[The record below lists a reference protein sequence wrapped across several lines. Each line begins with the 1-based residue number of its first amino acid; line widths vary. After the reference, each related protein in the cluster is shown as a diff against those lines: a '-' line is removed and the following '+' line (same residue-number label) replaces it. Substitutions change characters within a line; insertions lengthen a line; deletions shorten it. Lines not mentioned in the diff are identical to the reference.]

1 MEADI
6 NTEVALLKKEVSDI
20 KVIFSRLDVAI
31 EKITDVSSCVNRML
45 AVHEEKI
52 ANAEEAQ
59 IKANTEFTTDIKEL
73 HSRVTSNYKE
83 LTEMITMQ
91 HKEQALHIQQ
101 LQNDLNGRV
110 GILEK
115 WRWLIIGG
123 AIVVGFALQKMP
135 IWGWLLPRIVYNH
148 IHVCR
153 TKVFKSNIFTTT
165 TI

>member
-1 MEADI
+1 LNQDI

-20 KVIFSRLDVAI
+20 KVIFSRLDIAI

-52 ANAEEAQ
+52 ANQEEAQ
-59 IKANTEFTTDIKEL
+59 SRANTEFTKDIKEL

-83 LTEMITMQ
+83 LTEMMTQ
-91 HKEQALHIQQ
+91 HHKEQALQMQQ
-101 LQNDLNGRV
+101 IKNDLNGRV

-123 AIVVGFALQKMP
+123 SIVIGFIIQKFL
-135 IWGWLLPRIVYNH
+135 IL
-148 IHVCR
+148 
-153 TKVFKSNIFTTT
+153 S
-165 TI
+165 

>member
-73 HSRVTSNYKE
+73 HSRVTSNDKE
-83 LTEMITMQ
+83 LTEMITLQ

-115 WRWLIIGG
+115 WRWLMIGG

-135 IWGWLLPRIVYNH
+135 IWG
-148 IHVCR
+148 
-153 TKVFKSNIFTTT
+153 
-165 TI
+165 

>member
-20 KVIFSRLDVAI
+20 KVIFSRLDIAI
-31 EKITDVSSCVNRML
+31 EKITDVSSCVNRMF

-59 IKANTEFTTDIKEL
+59 SRANTEFTHDIKEL

-135 IWGWLLPRIVYNH
+135 IWG
-148 IHVCR
+148 
-153 TKVFKSNIFTTT
+153 
-165 TI
+165 

>member
-20 KVIFSRLDVAI
+20 KVIFSRLDIAI

-59 IKANTEFTTDIKEL
+59 SRANTEFTHDIKEL
-73 HSRVTSNYKE
+73 HSRVTSNYEE

-135 IWGWLLPRIVYNH
+135 IWG
-148 IHVCR
+148 
-153 TKVFKSNIFTTT
+153 
-165 TI
+165 

>member
-1 MEADI
+1 MSQDL

-59 IKANTEFTTDIKEL
+59 VRANVEFTNDIKEL

-83 LTEMITMQ
+83 LTEMITLQ

-123 AIVVGFALQKMP
+123 SIVMGFIIQKMP
-135 IWGWLLPRIVYNH
+135 IWG
-148 IHVCR
+148 
-153 TKVFKSNIFTTT
+153 
-165 TI
+165 

>member
-1 MEADI
+1 MSADI

-59 IKANTEFTTDIKEL
+59 SRANTEFTTDIKEL

-83 LTEMITMQ
+83 LTDMITQQ

-101 LQNDLNGRV
+101 LKNDLNSRV
-110 GILEK
+110 GILER

-123 AIVVGFALQKMP
+123 AIVIGFIIQKMP
-135 IWGWLLPRIVYNH
+135 IW
-148 IHVCR
+148 
-153 TKVFKSNIFTTT
+153 S
-165 TI
+165 

>member
-1 MEADI
+1 MSQDI

-52 ANAEEAQ
+52 ANQEEAQ
-59 IKANTEFTTDIKEL
+59 SRANTEFTNDIKEL

-83 LTEMITMQ
+83 LTDMITQ
-91 HKEQALHIQQ
+91 HHKEQALQMQQ
-101 LQNDLNGRV
+101 IKNDLNSRV

-123 AIVVGFALQKMP
+123 SIVIGFIIQKFL
-135 IWGWLLPRIVYNH
+135 IL
-148 IHVCR
+148 
-153 TKVFKSNIFTTT
+153 S
-165 TI
+165 

>member
-20 KVIFSRLDVAI
+20 KVIFSRLDIAI

-59 IKANTEFTTDIKEL
+59 SRANTEFTTDIKEL

-83 LTEMITMQ
+83 LTEMITLQ

-135 IWGWLLPRIVYNH
+135 IWG
-148 IHVCR
+148 
-153 TKVFKSNIFTTT
+153 
-165 TI
+165 

>member
-1 MEADI
+1 MEADL

-52 ANAEEAQ
+52 ANQEEAQ
-59 IKANTEFTTDIKEL
+59 SRANTEFTTDIKEL

-83 LTEMITMQ
+83 LTDMITQ
-91 HKEQALHIQQ
+91 HHKEQALQMQQ
-101 LQNDLNGRV
+101 IKNDLNSRV
-110 GILEK
+110 GILER

-123 AIVVGFALQKMP
+123 SIVIGFIIQKFL
-135 IWGWLLPRIVYNH
+135 IL
-148 IHVCR
+148 
-153 TKVFKSNIFTTT
+153 S
-165 TI
+165 

>member
-20 KVIFSRLDVAI
+20 KVIFSRLDIAI

-59 IKANTEFTTDIKEL
+59 VRANTEFTNDIKEL

-83 LTEMITMQ
+83 LTEMMQ
-91 HKEQALHIQQ
+91 LHHKEQALHIQQ

-123 AIVVGFALQKMP
+123 SIVIGFALQKMP
-135 IWGWLLPRIVYNH
+135 IW
-148 IHVCR
+148 
-153 TKVFKSNIFTTT
+153 S
-165 TI
+165 

>member
-135 IWGWLLPRIVYNH
+135 VWG
-148 IHVCR
+148 
-153 TKVFKSNIFTTT
+153 
-165 TI
+165 

>member
-20 KVIFSRLDVAI
+20 KVIFSRLDIAI

-59 IKANTEFTTDIKEL
+59 LKANTEFTTDIKEL

-83 LTEMITMQ
+83 LTEMITLQ

-135 IWGWLLPRIVYNH
+135 IWG
-148 IHVCR
+148 
-153 TKVFKSNIFTTT
+153 
-165 TI
+165 

>member
-1 MEADI
+1 MSQDL

-20 KVIFSRLDVAI
+20 KVIFSRLDIAI

-59 IKANTEFTTDIKEL
+59 SRANTEFTTDIKEL

-83 LTEMITMQ
+83 LTDMITQQ
-91 HKEQALHIQQ
+91 HKEQAQQ
-101 LQNDLNGRV
+101 MQELRNELAGRV
-110 GILEK
+110 GVLEK

-123 AIVVGFALQKMP
+123 SIVVGFIIQKFL
-135 IWGWLLPRIVYNH
+135 IL
-148 IHVCR
+148 
-153 TKVFKSNIFTTT
+153 S
-165 TI
+165 

>member
-1 MEADI
+1 MSQDL

-20 KVIFSRLDVAI
+20 KVIFSRLDIAI

-59 IKANTEFTTDIKEL
+59 MRANTEFTNDIKEL

-101 LQNDLNGRV
+101 LKHDLNSRV
-110 GILEK
+110 GILER

-123 AIVVGFALQKMP
+123 AIVIGF
-135 IWGWLLPRIVYNH
+135 I
-148 IHVCR
+148 
-153 TKVFKSNIFTTT
+153 
-165 TI
+165 

>member
-59 IKANTEFTTDIKEL
+59 IRANTEFTHDIKEL

-83 LTEMITMQ
+83 LTEMITLQ

-135 IWGWLLPRIVYNH
+135 IWG
-148 IHVCR
+148 
-153 TKVFKSNIFTTT
+153 
-165 TI
+165 

>member
-1 MEADI
+1 MNQDI

-52 ANAEEAQ
+52 ANQEEAQ
-59 IKANTEFTTDIKEL
+59 SRANTEFTNDIKEL

-83 LTEMITMQ
+83 LTDMITQ
-91 HKEQALHIQQ
+91 HHKEQALQMQQ
-101 LQNDLNGRV
+101 IKNDLNSRV
-110 GILEK
+110 GILER

-123 AIVVGFALQKMP
+123 SIVIGFIIQKFL
-135 IWGWLLPRIVYNH
+135 IL
-148 IHVCR
+148 
-153 TKVFKSNIFTTT
+153 S
-165 TI
+165 

>member
-1 MEADI
+1 MSQDI

-59 IKANTEFTTDIKEL
+59 VRANTEFTTDIKEL

-83 LTEMITMQ
+83 LTEMMQ
-91 HKEQALHIQQ
+91 LHHKEQALHIQQ

-135 IWGWLLPRIVYNH
+135 IWG
-148 IHVCR
+148 
-153 TKVFKSNIFTTT
+153 
-165 TI
+165 

>member
-31 EKITDVSSCVNRML
+31 EKITDVSTCVNRML

-59 IKANTEFTTDIKEL
+59 LKANTEFTTDIKEL

-83 LTEMITMQ
+83 LTEMITLQ

-135 IWGWLLPRIVYNH
+135 IWG
-148 IHVCR
+148 
-153 TKVFKSNIFTTT
+153 
-165 TI
+165 

>member
-59 IKANTEFTTDIKEL
+59 VRANTEFTTDIKEL

-83 LTEMITMQ
+83 LTEMITLQ

-135 IWGWLLPRIVYNH
+135 IWG
-148 IHVCR
+148 
-153 TKVFKSNIFTTT
+153 
-165 TI
+165 

>member
-20 KVIFSRLDVAI
+20 KVIFSRLDIAI

-59 IKANTEFTTDIKEL
+59 TRANKEFTNDIKEL

-83 LTEMITMQ
+83 LTEMMQ
-91 HKEQALHIQQ
+91 LHHKEQALHIQQ

-123 AIVVGFALQKMP
+123 SIVMGFIIQKMP
-135 IWGWLLPRIVYNH
+135 IWG
-148 IHVCR
+148 
-153 TKVFKSNIFTTT
+153 
-165 TI
+165 

>member
-1 MEADI
+1 MSQDI

-52 ANAEEAQ
+52 ANQEEAQ
-59 IKANTEFTTDIKEL
+59 SRANTEFTNDIKEL

-83 LTEMITMQ
+83 LTDMITQ
-91 HKEQALHIQQ
+91 HHKEQALQIQQ
-101 LQNDLNGRV
+101 IKNDLNSRV
-110 GILEK
+110 GILER

-123 AIVVGFALQKMP
+123 SIVIGFIIQKFL
-135 IWGWLLPRIVYNH
+135 IL
-148 IHVCR
+148 
-153 TKVFKSNIFTTT
+153 S
-165 TI
+165 

>member
-31 EKITDVSSCVNRML
+31 EKITDVSTCVNRML

-59 IKANTEFTTDIKEL
+59 VRANTEFTHDIKEL

-135 IWGWLLPRIVYNH
+135 IWG
-148 IHVCR
+148 
-153 TKVFKSNIFTTT
+153 
-165 TI
+165 

>member
-45 AVHEEKI
+45 AVHEVKI

-135 IWGWLLPRIVYNH
+135 IWG
-148 IHVCR
+148 
-153 TKVFKSNIFTTT
+153 
-165 TI
+165 